1 MIIAQGLSVL
11 LMIWF
16 GGSLYYRVT
25 EQLDDQM
32 MSRSDRRDFLLLK
45 IAIFGIWL
53 GLTIMVV
60 SQVIPRLVDTLS

>member
-45 IAIFGIWL
+45 IAVFGIWL

>member
-1 MIIAQGLSVL
+1 MIIAQGLSAL